1 MYFSITSTSTQ
12 KNRIERVGGGSGDG
26 GGGWVTAHDET
37 LGLFLESAFA
47 CNSAVVAMKETLY
60 SVFFS

>member
-26 GGGWVTAHDET
+26 GGWVTARDET